1 MDTDTAAR
9 LELYRRFVED
19 RRAPTHAEVG
29 ETLGLSAEESAES
42 FRRLAESHVI
52 VLRPGT
58 LELWMANPLSAVET
72 PYRVETP
79 QGSYY
84 GNCAWDALGVLAML
98 GSDGVVAT
106 ACADC
111 GERLELRVGGGELE
125 AEGVAHFLVP
135 ASHWWDDI
143 GHT

>member
-1 MDTDTAAR
+1 VDRDAAVR
-9 LELYRRFVED
+9 LELYSRFVQD

-29 ETLGLSAEESAES
+29 KALGLSEEESAES
-42 FRRLAESHVI
+42 FRRLADSHVI

-58 LELWMANPLSAVET
+58 LEVWMANPLSAVET
-72 PYRVETP
+72 PHRVETA

-84 GNCAWDALGVLAML
+84 ANCAWDALGVVAML
-98 GSDGVVAT
+98 GTDGVVAT
-106 ACADC
+106 SCADC
-111 GERLELRVGGGELE
+111 GGPLELRVAGGELE

-135 ASHWWDDI
+135 ASRWWDDI